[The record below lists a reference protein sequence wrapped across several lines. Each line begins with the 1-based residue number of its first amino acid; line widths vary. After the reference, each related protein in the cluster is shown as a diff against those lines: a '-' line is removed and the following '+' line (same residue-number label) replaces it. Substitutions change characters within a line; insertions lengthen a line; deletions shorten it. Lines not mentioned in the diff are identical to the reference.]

1 MSTHFSANY
10 MVHAMNEAASDT
22 WGLMETGIA
31 GGIGPGEETLTDLNL
46 IKLQQRIPALRV
58 TKYAKAVEAGNG
70 ADWEWWIGSSADERW
85 IKLRIQAKR
94 ASHKFNRYEQLG
106 HSVKEVKQYETL
118 ILKSRLDGAT
128 PLYVFFNGW
137 PEDRFLVKGQ
147 YIDAIARNLRAV
159 HGGHVPYPMWG
170 SLDWGCAVSA
180 AQKVKEI
187 YENPSTSVFPP
198 ALIPAATRRNKR
210 YIPRYLVHSTPWAYL
225 LHSGPSGAAP
235 TVRQVA
241 ENLHHME
248 GNRSPLTDDAFEA
261 MTYPIPSR
269 EAEQAA
275 YGMYTM
281 RKFLDPRDEARYAQ
295 RLASAE
301 QFAHEIGRDDLVGRM
316 LNLPDETE
324 RTGPG
329 YRLLLELNPES
340 SDLMNLRLS

>member
-1 MSTHFSANY
+1 
-10 MVHAMNEAASDT
+10 
-22 WGLMETGIA
+22 
-31 GGIGPGEETLTDLNL
+31 
-46 IKLQQRIPALRV
+46 
-58 TKYAKAVEAGNG
+58 
-70 ADWEWWIGSSADERW
+70 
-85 IKLRIQAKR
+85 
-94 ASHKFNRYEQLG
+94 
-106 HSVKEVKQYETL
+106 
-118 ILKSRLDGAT
+118 
-128 PLYVFFNGW
+128 
-137 PEDRFLVKGQ
+137 
-147 YIDAIARNLRAV
+147 
-159 HGGHVPYPMWG
+159 
-170 SLDWGCAVSA
+170 
-180 AQKVKEI
+180 
-187 YENPSTSVFPP
+187 
-198 ALIPAATRRNKR
+198 
-210 YIPRYLVHSTPWAYL
+210 
-225 LHSGPSGAAP
+225 
-235 TVRQVA
+235 A